1 MSRKMLIN
9 ARSAEELRIAVV
21 SDAGLENYQVE
32 VGEGGLTR
40 GNIYRGVIS
49 NLQPALNAAFVDYG
63 TGKNGFLAIQDV
75 VAEARYA
82 EPAHGGRPEIQEIL
96 QQGKPIVIQVTRE
109 PENAKGAAITTNLSL
124 AGRYLVF
131 TPFDDTRGVSR
142 KVEDEET
149 RSELRGI
156 AGKLELPDGGGVIVR
171 TNALGETRA
180 ELQKDLAALLRVWKR
195 IQTEARRGNG
205 PRLLYSDQDLILR
218 ALRDHLDV
226 GVDEILVDDETAFQ
240 QAAEYMQAFMPRTRV
255 ELTHYVERVPLF
267 SKYSLE
273 SQIEQIFARTVPLP
287 GGGSIVVDST
297 EALTAIDVN
306 SGRAGSGSSHED
318 MALETNLQAARE
330 VARQLRLRDLG
341 GLVVVD
347 FIDLRS
353 MKNRRAV
360 EKTMKDS
367 LKIDRARS
375 TVGKLSPNGLLEIN
389 RQRIQ
394 QSLRARA
401 QRACPTCQGTGRVPS
416 IESVGLNLMRRIEG
430 RAATGRLLKA
440 RVEMH
445 PELAE
450 AMQNGRRKDLARL
463 ESEYDI
469 EIEIVASHRL
479 HGPEE
484 QIEWRDRQTPIT
496 MAPHKAEASV
506 RRSNTQAALA
516 PVVFEVNPSDDA
528 DASGADGP
536 DGAEGSETAAGG
548 GESNGEAR
556 RGGKKRRR
564 GGKRRRGKRGDLP
577 VAQSTG
583 EPLVLFAG
591 EETFDDNSEPEDG
604 QLKVI
609 RRLHDIP
616 VELPEVNGNV
626 EPSAYVPHAGGD
638 RHLRARQPPRG
649 VPSPLAARGERSDPA
664 GRPRRRGGKRRGGR
678 ARRPDGA
685 PVPPGAGGQAP
696 SAPSSG
702 PVDSDG

>member
-1 MSRKMLIN
+1 
-9 ARSAEELRIAVV
+9 
-21 SDAGLENYQVE
+21 
-32 VGEGGLTR
+32 
-40 GNIYRGVIS
+40 
-49 NLQPALNAAFVDYG
+49 
-63 TGKNGFLAIQDV
+63 
-75 VAEARYA
+75 
-82 EPAHGGRPEIQEIL
+82 
-96 QQGKPIVIQVTRE
+96 
-109 PENAKGAAITTNLSL
+109 
-124 AGRYLVF
+124 
-131 TPFDDTRGVSR
+131 
-142 KVEDEET
+142 
-149 RSELRGI
+149 GI

-226 GVDEILVDDETAFQ
+226 GVDEILVDDENAFQ

-306 SGRAGSGSSHED
+306 SGRASSSGTHEE

-353 MKNRRAV
+353 MKNCRAV
-360 EKTMKDS
+360 EKTMKEA

-375 TVGKLSPNGLLEIN
+375 TVGRLSSNGLLEIN

-401 QRACPTCQGTGRVPS
+401 QRPCPTCQGTGRVPS
-416 IESVGLNLMRRIEG
+416 IESVGLNLLRRIEG

-463 ESEYDI
+463 EMEYDI
-469 EIEIVASHRL
+469 EIEIVAAHRL

-496 MAPHKAEASV
+496 MAPHRPSEPVV
-506 RRSNTQAALA
+506 RRGNGQAALA
-516 PVVFEVNPSDDA
+516 PVVFEVNPSPESEA
-528 DASGADGP
+528 DE
-536 DGAEGSETAAGG
+536 DGANGETGTNGAAG
-548 GESNGEAR
+548 GEAR
-556 RGGKKRRR
+556 RNGKKRRR

-577 VAQSTG
+577 VGQSTG
-583 EPLVLFAG
+583 ESLIVFGDGGDGGDAEDGVDTSDTGDAG
-591 EETFDDNSEPEDG
+591 NTADTADAGDTGDRGNGRAARETPRHVDDGEPDDG
-604 QLKVI
+604 QLRMI
-609 RRLHDIP
+609 RKQP
-616 VELPEVNGNV
+616 EPEELPEVNGNV
-626 EPSAYVPHAGGD
+626 DPALFRSSVARVARVDRPGAANRRGRGGAA
-638 RHLRARQPPRG
+638 RSPRPPRPPRAAAAPRG
-649 VPSPLAARGERSDPA
+649 VFVGGGGGAAGAIGASGASGGAAGAGLPGGERSEA
-664 GRPRRRGGKRRGGR
+664 GARPRRRGGRRRGGR
-678 ARRPDGA
+678 GRRPDGA
-685 PVPPGAGGQAP
+685 PAPQAGAPSVPPQAQFDP
-696 SAPSSG
+696 ES
-702 PVDSDG
+702 

>member
-1 MSRKMLIN
+1 MLIN

-40 GNIYRGVIS
+40 GNIYRGVIL

-82 EPAHGGRPEIQEIL
+82 EPSHGGRPEIQEIL

-109 PENAKGAAITTNLSL
+109 PENQKGAAITTNLSL

-149 RSELRGI
+149 RAELRSI
-156 AGKLELPDGGGVIVR
+156 AAKLELPDGSGVIVR

-195 IQTEARRGNG
+195 IQTEARRGTG

-255 ELTHYVERVPLF
+255 ELTHYVDRVPLF

-306 SGRAGSGSSHED
+306 SGRASSSGSHEE
-318 MALETNLQAARE
+318 MALETNLQAAKE

-353 MKNRRAV
+353 MKNCRAV

-375 TVGKLSPNGLLEIN
+375 TVGRLSPNGLLEIN

-401 QRACPTCQGTGRVPS
+401 QRPCPTCQGTGRVPS
-416 IESVGLNLMRRIEG
+416 IETVGLNLLRRIEG

-463 ESEYDI
+463 EGEYDI
-469 EIEIVASHRL
+469 EIEIVASHHL

-484 QIEWRDRQTPIT
+484 QIEWRDRQTAIT
-496 MAPHKAEASV
+496 MAPHRPSEPVV
-506 RRSNTQAALA
+506 RRASGSAALA
-516 PVVFEVNPSDDA
+516 PVVFEANPS
-528 DASGADGP
+528 
-536 DGAEGSETAAGG
+536 AEPPAAAAGSDAAAG
-548 GESNGEAR
+548 SAGTEAAGSAGEPR
-556 RGGKKRRR
+556 RTSKKRRR

-577 VAQSTG
+577 VDQATG
-583 EPLVLFAG
+583 EPLVLFG
-591 EETFDDNSEPEDG
+591 GDDNFDGGGEPDDG
-604 QLKVI
+604 QLRMIRKVP
-609 RRLHDIP
+609 DP
-616 VELPEVNGNV
+616 AALPEVNGNV
-626 EPSAYVPHAGGD
+626 APSGPHAGGD
-638 RHLRARQPPRG
+638 RQLRSPRAPRG
-649 VPSPLAARGERSDPA
+649 VPEPVAERGDRNDRA
-664 GRPRRRGGKRRGGR
+664 RRRGGKRRGGR
-678 ARRPDGA
+678 GRRPGATAQPQGTGA
-685 PVPPGAGGQAP
+685 PGP
-696 SAPSSG
+696 STN
-702 PVDSDG
+702 PVDPEV

>member
-1 MSRKMLIN
+1 MLIN

-82 EPAHGGRPEIQEIL
+82 EPSHGGRPEIQEIL

-109 PENAKGAAITTNLSL
+109 PENQKGAAITTNLSL

-149 RSELRGI
+149 RAELRSI

-195 IQTEARRGNG
+195 IQTEARRGTG

-306 SGRAGSGSSHED
+306 SGRASSSGSHEE
-318 MALETNLQAARE
+318 MALETNLQAASE

-375 TVGKLSPNGLLEIN
+375 TVGRLSPNGLLEIN

-394 QSLRARA
+394 QSLRTRA
-401 QRACPTCQGTGRVPS
+401 QRPCPTCQGTGRVPS
-416 IESVGLNLMRRIEG
+416 IESVGLNLLRRIEG

-450 AMQNGRRKDLARL
+450 AMQNGRRKELSRL
-463 ESEYDI
+463 ETEYDI

-484 QIEWRDRQTPIT
+484 QIEWRDRQTPIAI
-496 MAPHKAEASV
+496 APHRPSEPPA
-506 RRSNTQAALA
+506 RRANGQAALA
-516 PVVFEVNPSDDA
+516 PVVFEVNPSEENEA
-528 DASGADGP
+528 TAVAANGAS
-536 DGAEGSETAAGG
+536 AEGS
-548 GESNGEAR
+548 GEAR
-556 RGGKKRRR
+556 RNGKKRRR

-577 VAQSTG
+577 MAQATG
-583 EPLVLFAG
+583 EPLVVFGADESFIDG
-591 EETFDDNSEPEDG
+591 EPEDG

-609 RRLHDIP
+609 RRLHDPI

-626 EPSAYVPHAGGD
+626 APSGPHAGGD
-638 RHLRARQPPRG
+638 RHLRTLQPPRTG
-649 VPSPLAARGERSDPA
+649 HALPGARHDRNDRSDRSDRGGGPA

-678 ARRPDGA
+678 GSRPEGGGA
-685 PVPPGAGGQAP
+685 VQEAGAAAGSPFPAEP
-696 SAPSSG
+696 EA
-702 PVDSDG
+702 

>member
-1 MSRKMLIN
+1 MLIN

-75 VAEARYA
+75 VPEARYA
-82 EPAHGGRPEIQEIL
+82 EPSHGGRPEIQEIL

-149 RSELRGI
+149 RAELRGI

-195 IQTEARRGNG
+195 IQTEARRGTG

-226 GVDEILVDDETAFQ
+226 GVDEILVDDQTAFE

-375 TVGKLSPNGLLEIN
+375 TVGRLSPNGLLEIN

-401 QRACPTCQGTGRVPS
+401 QRPCPTCQGTGRVPS

-463 ESEYDI
+463 EAEYDI

-484 QIEWRDRQTPIT
+484 QIEWRDRQTQIT

-506 RRSNTQAALA
+506 RRSGPAAALA
-516 PVVFEVNPSDDA
+516 PVVFEVHPSAEPEGEAADPDA
-528 DASGADGP
+528 AA
-536 DGAEGSETAAGG
+536 TA
-548 GESNGEAR
+548 GENGEAR
-556 RGGKKRRR
+556 RSGKKRRR

-577 VAQSTG
+577 LAQATG
-583 EPLVLFAG
+583 EPLVVFGGDENLDENG
-591 EETFDDNSEPEDG
+591 EPADG
-604 QLKVI
+604 QLVVI
-609 RRLHDIP
+609 RRLHDVP

-626 EPSAYVPHAGGD
+626 EPSAYVPLAHAGGA
-638 RHLRARQPPRG
+638 RHLRDRQLPRG
-649 VPSPLAARGERSDPA
+649 VPSHHAGRSERGPGPA
-664 GRPRRRGGKRRGGR
+664 GESAARPRRRGGKRRGGR
-678 ARRPDGA
+678 GRRPDGA
-685 PVPPGAGGQAP
+685 PLPPGAAAP
-696 SAPSSG
+696 GPPSPAPGSFDTES
-702 PVDSDG
+702 

>member
-1 MSRKMLIN
+1 MLIN

-75 VAEARYA
+75 VPEARYA
-82 EPAHGGRPEIQEIL
+82 EPSHGGRPEIQEIL

-109 PENAKGAAITTNLSL
+109 PENQKGAAITTNLSL

-195 IQTEARRGNG
+195 IQTEARRGTG

-306 SGRAGSGSSHED
+306 SGRASSSGSHED

-375 TVGKLSPNGLLEIN
+375 TVGRLSPNGLLEIN

-506 RRSNTQAALA
+506 RRSNHQAALA
-516 PVVFEVNPSDDA
+516 PVVFEVNPSEDA
-528 DASGADGP
+528 DEAVESSGAAGA
-536 DGAEGSETAAGG
+536 GAEGS
-548 GESNGEAR
+548 GEAR

-577 VAQSTG
+577 AAQATG
-583 EPLVLFAG
+583 EPLVLFG
-591 EETFDDNSEPEDG
+591 GDDSPDYNGEPEDG

-609 RRLHDIP
+609 RRLHDVP
-616 VELPEVNGNV
+616 VVLPEVNGNV
-626 EPSAYVPHAGGD
+626 EPSAYVSPHAGGD
-638 RHLRARQPPRG
+638 RHLRTRQAPRG
-649 VPSPLAARGERSDPA
+649 VAAPSVGGAERADRA
-664 GRPRRRGGKRRGGR
+664 RRRGGKRRGGR
-678 ARRPDGA
+678 GRRPDGS
-685 PVPPGAGGQAP
+685 PQPPGAGASGPAP
-696 SAPSSG
+696 G
-702 PVDSDG
+702 PVDSES